1 MHKRDTNLNITENII
16 NQEYGLLSQIEMM
29 KASQRNLFEQ
39 SFPYLDRYS
48 DIKPY
53 KNNTIKISTPIGY
66 INASPINIGEKQ
78 NLFIST
84 QGPKKETIEDFWT
97 MVYDLNSKV
106 IVMLCNEYEGG
117 RKKCEKYWEEKMNKF
132 KIIIQ
137 KMHNFY
143 MYCIREIKLIN
154 LLNKDERIV
163 YQIHFTAW
171 PDHGIPEYSDGK
183 VFQVFSEINRYVDQL
198 NTGQKPIIVH
208 CSAGVGRTGTFVSM
222 YLLEKEI
229 DKQISDECP
238 IIRINVFNL
247 VRKIK
252 EMRLYMVQTS
262 LQYFFVYIF
271 VDYLLKTR
279 NV

>member
-106 IVMLCNEYEGG
+106 IVML
-117 RKKCEKYWEEKMNKF
+117 
-132 KIIIQ
+132 
-137 KMHNFY
+137 
-143 MYCIREIKLIN
+143 
-154 LLNKDERIV
+154 
-163 YQIHFTAW
+163 
-171 PDHGIPEYSDGK
+171 
-183 VFQVFSEINRYVDQL
+183 
-198 NTGQKPIIVH
+198 
-208 CSAGVGRTGTFVSM
+208 
-222 YLLEKEI
+222 
-229 DKQISDECP
+229 
-238 IIRINVFNL
+238 
-247 VRKIK
+247 
-252 EMRLYMVQTS
+252 
-262 LQYFFVYIF
+262 
-271 VDYLLKTR
+271 
-279 NV
+279 